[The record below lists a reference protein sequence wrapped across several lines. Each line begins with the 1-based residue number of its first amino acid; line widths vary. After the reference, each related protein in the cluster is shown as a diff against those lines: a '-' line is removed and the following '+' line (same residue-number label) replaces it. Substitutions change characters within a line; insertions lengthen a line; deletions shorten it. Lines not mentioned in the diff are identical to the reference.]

1 MRYLL
6 AAANALLLTGCAALT
21 EDGTEQAAGE
31 GRQVVVALY
40 PLQYVAERVAGEGL
54 DVENLTAA
62 GGEPHDLDLG
72 VRETALV
79 TDAALLVYVAGLQ
92 PAVDDAAE
100 QNAGGAVLEVTDVV
114 DLLPFEGEPHEGASQ
129 GERAEHGELDPHF
142 WHDPLRMADLGDAVA
157 ARLGEIDPE
166 RAEAYTDNADAL
178 RTDLETLDQEYADGL
193 AGCRID
199 TVVTNHDAVGYLEK
213 YGVKLESI
221 AGISPDAEPTPAE
234 LAALQDVIEEE
245 GITTVFSETLVSPAT
260 AETLANDLGVDTRVL
275 DTVEGLTDETADE
288 DYLSLMRSNLAS
300 LEEANGC

>member
-1 MRYLL
+1 MRSLL
-6 AAANALLLTGCAALT
+6 AAASALLLTGCAALT

-31 GRQVVVALY
+31 GRRVVVALY

-79 TDAALLVYVAGLQ
+79 TDAALLVYVARLQ

-114 DLLPFEGEPHEGASQ
+114 DLLPFEGEHHEGESQ
-129 GERAEHGELDPHF
+129 QERAEHGELDPHF

-166 RAEAYTDNADAL
+166 RADSYTDNADAL
-178 RTDLETLDQEYADGL
+178 RTDLETLDREYADGL

-234 LAALQDVIEEE
+234 LAALRDVIEEE
-245 GITTVFSETLVSPAT
+245 GITTVFSETLVSAAT
-260 AETLANDLGVDTRVL
+260 AETLAGDLGLDTAVL
-275 DTVEGLTDETADE
+275 DTVEGLTDQTADE
-288 DYLSLMRSNLAS
+288 DYLSLMRSNLAA
-300 LEEANGC
+300 LQEANGC